1 MKKTV
6 VALGQSIKNSL
17 KKIKASRKALID
29 IARIN
34 DILSRG
40 VEDVFV
46 KASLEKKLLSGKPLR
61 IKFGIDPTSPQIHL
75 GRAVPLRK
83 LKALQDLGHTIV
95 FIIGDFTAQVG
106 DPSDKILKRPML
118 TRAAIKQ
125 NLKGYMQQAGK
136 IIDLSRTEIYYNST
150 WLDALGFQE
159 ISELAE
165 AFSVQQMSSRRNFT
179 ERFEKGEEVSLR
191 EFLYPLMQ
199 GYDSVKVKADV
210 EIGGLDQLFNLKA
223 GRTVQKY
230 YGQPEQDVLTVKML
244 EGTDGRKMSSSWG
257 NLISLL
263 DTANDMYGK
272 LMAVRDDL
280 LPNYLLLTTDTSLA
294 EIETIV
300 AGLATGTL
308 HPKEVKM
315 NLART
320 VVTLYHGAKAA
331 HKAEQAFVNTFSKG
345 EIPTDIPEIIAAVG
359 SKIGDILVA
368 KKIVDSKS
376 DWRRLVDE
384 KAVTILRVGEIDTEE
399 KITDPYAAA
408 EQTIVLRVGKKRFVK
423 VAVR

>member
-6 VALGQSIKNSL
+6 AALSHSIKNSF
-17 KKIKASRKALID
+17 KKIQAPRKAVVD
-29 IARIN
+29 IVRIN

-40 VEDVFV
+40 VEDIFV

-106 DPSDKILKRPML
+106 DPSDKISKRPML

-136 IIDLSRTEIYYNST
+136 IINLSRTEIHYNST

-179 ERFEKGEEVSLR
+179 ERFERGEEVSLR

-199 GYDSVKVKADV
+199 GYDSVKVNADV
-210 EIGGLDQLFNLKA
+210 EIGGFDQLFNLKA

-257 NLISLL
+257 NVISLL

-280 LPNYLLLTTDTSLA
+280 LPNYLLLTTDTSLS

-300 AGLATGTL
+300 TGLAAGTL

-345 EIPTDIPEIIAAVG
+345 EIPTDIPEIVTTAG
-359 SKIGDILVA
+359 SKIGDILA
-368 KKIVDSKS
+368 AEKIVDSKS

-384 KAVTILRVGEIDTEE
+384 KAVTILRIGEIDTEE
-399 KITDPYAAA
+399 KIIDPYIVA
-408 EQTIVLRVGKKRFVK
+408 EQTLVLRVGKKRFVRVVVK
-423 VAVR
+423 